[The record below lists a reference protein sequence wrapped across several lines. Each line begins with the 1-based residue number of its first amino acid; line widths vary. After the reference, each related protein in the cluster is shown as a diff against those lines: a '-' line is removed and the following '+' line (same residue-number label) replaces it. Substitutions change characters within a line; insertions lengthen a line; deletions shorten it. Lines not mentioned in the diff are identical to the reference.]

1 MARYVFR
8 RTLFIFPTLFAV
20 IIIVFCIMSM
30 IPGDP
35 GRMELGI
42 SATQEAVDMFNEQFG
57 LNRPFFV
64 RMFDYVAGIITR
76 FDFGVSYRGRE
87 PVMTTIIHKLPVT
100 LTVAVFS
107 VVGALLIGVPLG
119 VLAAVRHTTSVEKSV
134 NVLALFLSAIPIFWF
149 GMILIYVFSI
159 TIPLFATFGA
169 DSWRSYVLPVVS
181 LAVPGS
187 AGFMR
192 LTRVTMLDVVHQEYV
207 KTARAKGAPEHSV
220 IWKHAFRNAALPL
233 VNSAGLMFGA
243 LLGGTVIIESVFS
256 LPGLGR
262 HIVSAILQRD
272 LPVVMGCTIFLSAVF
287 MVIILA
293 IDLTYAVLDPRI
305 RRRFS
310 KEDDT
315 KQIRNRSTVPG
326 EDI

>member
-1 MARYVFR
+1 M
-8 RTLFIFPTLFAV
+8 LPTLLAV
-20 IIIVFCIMSM
+20 IIIVFCIMSL

-42 SATQEAVDMFNEQFG
+42 SATQEQVDLFNEQFG
-57 LNRPFFV
+57 LHRSFPV
-64 RMFDYVAGIITR
+64 RLFDYVAGIFTR
-76 FDFGVSYRGRE
+76 FDFGISYRGRE
-87 PVMTTIIHKLPVT
+87 PVMNMILHKLPVT
-100 LTVAVFS
+100 LAVAVYS
-107 VVGALLIGVPLG
+107 VIGALLIGVPMG
-119 VLAAVRHTTSVEKSV
+119 VLAAIRHARPIEAGV
-134 NVLALFLSAIPIFWF
+134 NVLALFLSAIPVFWF
-149 GMILIYVFSI
+149 GMMLVYVFSI
-159 TIPLFATFGA
+159 ILPLFPTFGA
-169 DSWRSYVLPVVS
+169 DNWRGYVLPVVS

-192 LTRVTMLDVVHQEYV
+192 LARVTMLDVVHQEYV

-233 VNSAGLMFGA
+233 INSAGLMFGA

-262 HIVSAILQRD
+262 HIVTAILQRD

-293 IDLTYAVLDPRI
+293 IDISYAGLDPRI

-310 KEDDT
+310 KSE
-315 KQIRNRSTVPG
+315 NES
-326 EDI
+326 

>member
-1 MARYVFR
+1 
-8 RTLFIFPTLFAV
+8 
-20 IIIVFCIMSM
+20 MSI
-30 IPGDP
+30 IPGNP
-35 GRMELGI
+35 GRMELGLT
-42 SATQEAVDMFNEQFG
+42 ATQDQVDIFNEQFG
-57 LNRPFFV
+57 LNKPFFV
-64 RMFDYVAGIITR
+64 RMYDYVIGIITR

-87 PVMTTIIHKLPVT
+87 PVMQTIIHKLPVT

-107 VVGALLIGVPLG
+107 VAGALLLGVPLG
-119 VLAAVRHTTSVEKSV
+119 VLAAIRHARPTESAV
-134 NVLALFLSAIPIFWF
+134 NILALFLSAIPIFWF
-149 GMILIYVFSI
+149 GIILVYVFSI
-159 TIPLFATFGA
+159 TLPLFPTFGIA
-169 DSWRSYVLPVVS
+169 SWRGYILPVIT

-233 VNSAGLMFGA
+233 INSAGLMFGA

-262 HIVSAILQRD
+262 HIVTAILQRD
-272 LPVVMGCTIFLSAVF
+272 LPVVMGCTIFLSMVF
-287 MVIILA
+287 MLIILM
-293 IDLTYAVLDPRI
+293 IDITYAGMDPRI

-310 KEDDT
+310 GGK
-315 KQIRNRSTVPG
+315 V
-326 EDI
+326 